1 MLSMMLRA
9 QRESLKLLP
18 KLSPKPDVVIPQ
30 RALREF
36 RYLLSEVPMDGMIYR
51 DLRELQVLWMLE
63 LTLRAFR
70 EFQVLL
76 TVAHWRSLSRAH
88 ARLLAPW
95 TLVPPSEESL
105 ELQLLLEKQPRHD
118 LHFLKLSPE
127 VLSESM
133 EVSE

>member
-9 QRESLKLLP
+9 QRGSRKLLP
-18 KLSPKPDVVIPQ
+18 KSPPKPDAVIPQ

-36 RYLLSEVPMDGMIYR
+36 RYLSSEVPMDGMICR
-51 DLRELQVLWMLE
+51 DLRESQWLWMLE

-70 EFQVLL
+70 EFRVLRI
-76 TVAHWRSLSRAH
+76 VAHWRSLSRAH
-88 ARLLAPW
+88 ARLLA
-95 TLVPPSEESL
+95 PSEESL

-118 LHFLKLSPE
+118 LHFLKPSPE